1 MFTSNLYIP
10 DASVIL
16 KWVFDTP
23 EESDRD
29 IALALLNS
37 WVAGECE
44 FILPSLWLYEV
55 GNIIGRNAPD
65 KAADFMELLIDY
77 RITEAPVTSAIAGH
91 TLAIMS
97 DCRVTFYDAVYHAIA
112 LERRGT
118 LVTADAAYLKRAGK
132 LGRAVLLSDF
142 GVELDLTRSTDL
154 PREVE
159 F

>member
-29 IALALLNS
+29 IALALLNK

-44 FILPSLWLYEV
+44 FVLPALWLYEV
-55 GNIIGRNAPD
+55 GNIIGRNTPD
-65 KAADFMELLIDY
+65 KAADLMTLLIEY
-77 RITEAPVTSAIAGH
+77 RITEAPVTPAIAER
-91 TLAIMS
+91 TLTIMS

-118 LVTADAAYLKRAGK
+118 LVTTDAAYLKKAGT
-132 LGRAVLLSDF
+132 LGKAVLLSDF
-142 GVELDLTRSTDL
+142 GVEN
-154 PREVE
+154 
-159 F
+159 

>member
-44 FILPSLWLYEV
+44 FVLPALWLYEV
-55 GNIIGRNAPD
+55 GNVIGRNVPD
-65 KAADFMELLIDY
+65 RAAEFITLLIDY
-77 RITEAPVTSAIAGH
+77 RIAEAPVTPAIAER

-97 DCRVTFYDAVYHAIA
+97 DCQVTFYDAVYHAIA

-142 GVELDLTRSTDL
+142 GVKLDVTRRSEDM
-154 PREVE
+154 
-159 F
+159 

>member
-1 MFTSNLYIP
+1 MITSNLYIP

-23 EESDRD
+23 EEADRETS
-29 IALALLNS
+29 LMLLNS

-44 FILPSLWLYEV
+44 FVLPSLWLYEV
-55 GNIIGRNAPD
+55 GNIIGRNIPD
-65 KAADFMELLIDY
+65 KAPDFLALLIDY
-77 RITEAPVTSAIAGH
+77 RITEAPITSAIANR

-118 LVTADAAYLKRAGK
+118 LVTADAAYMKRAGK
-132 LGRAVLLSDF
+132 LGHAVLLSDF
-142 GVELDLTRSTDL
+142 G
-154 PREVE
+154 
-159 F
+159 